1 MNKLLSFFTRS
12 TRPELSRGLKQ
23 QLAWLTV
30 PIFIETLLIMTI
42 GAVDTFMLSQHSD
55 LSVAAVGVVNQIV
68 MLCFLIFEVI
78 NIGTSVLVSQYIG
91 AGKPDR
97 MVKIVGVS
105 LVVNL
110 LVGAIVSAMLYFCA
124 SGLLHMMGLTG
135 SLLAEGMTYMRIVGA
150 FAFFQALSMTISATL
165 RACNKA
171 VYPMLVV
178 AVVNVVNIIGNYA
191 LIFGNF
197 GAPALGVKGAAIAT
211 SISRG
216 VALLLLAVIMQR
228 TTIRSIPLSLF
239 RKFPGRELRN
249 LFKIGLPSAGEQAS
263 YSAAQ
268 IMLTFFI
275 NMMGVEALAA
285 RTYVVNITMFG
296 YLFCIAIAQGGAIT
310 VGHLVGSGKSRA
322 AFVLGK
328 FVLKRALVVTVSLSV
343 VIACCGHWI
352 FTALTSNPQII
363 AMGSILLLIDIAVEF
378 GRPVNI
384 FATNALRA
392 AGDVN
397 YPFYVGLVVMWSVQ
411 VVGGYIAGIV
421 FGLGIYALWAMIA
434 VDENIR
440 GVIFVRRWWSLRW
453 MGKSF
458 VH

>member
-1 MNKLLSFFTRS
+1 M
-12 TRPELSRGLKQ
+12 
-23 QLAWLTV
+23 
-30 PIFIETLLIMTI
+30 
-42 GAVDTFMLSQHSD
+42 
-55 LSVAAVGVVNQIV
+55 
-68 MLCFLIFEVI
+68 
-78 NIGTSVLVSQYIG
+78 
-91 AGKPDR
+91 
-97 MVKIVGVS
+97 
-105 LVVNL
+105 
-110 LVGAIVSAMLYFCA
+110 
-124 SGLLHMMGLTG
+124 
-135 SLLAEGMTYMRIVGA
+135 
-150 FAFFQALSMTISATL
+150 
-165 RACNKA
+165 
-171 VYPMLVV
+171 
-178 AVVNVVNIIGNYA
+178 
-191 LIFGNF
+191 
-197 GAPALGVKGAAIAT
+197 
-211 SISRG
+211 
-216 VALLLLAVIMQR
+216 
-228 TTIRSIPLSLF
+228 
-239 RKFPGRELRN
+239 
-249 LFKIGLPSAGEQAS
+249 
-263 YSAAQ
+263 
-268 IMLTFFI
+268 
-275 NMMGVEALAA
+275 
-285 RTYVVNITMFG
+285 
-296 YLFCIAIAQGGAIT
+296 
-310 VGHLVGSGKSRA
+310 
-322 AFVLGK
+322 LGK